1 MKKEDELILLDRL
14 KAGDQGAFKIIFER
28 YFKLLF
34 VLACA
39 KLKSE
44 QEAEDLV
51 QELFIEF
58 WEKKKFLFVRQSIK
72 YYLFQSVRNRCL
84 NRLDRNKVRKRHT
97 DNYIVNQPAEY
108 LPSGRMENKELQS
121 QFERAIASIPPE
133 SAKVF
138 VLMHVKELKRKEVAR
153 ILGISENTVKTQSA
167 RALQY
172 LRRLLINFKHG

>member
-1 MKKEDELILLDRL
+1 MKKEDEHILLNRL
-14 KAGDQGAFKIIFER
+14 KSGDQDAFKIVFER

-34 VLACA
+34 VLACN

-44 QEAEDLV
+44 EDAEDLV
-51 QELFIEF
+51 QELFVDF
-58 WEKKKFLFVRQSIK
+58 WEKKKFLYVHESLK

-84 NRLDRNKVRKRHT
+84 NRLDRQKGKKKHA
-97 DNYIVNQPAEY
+97 DNYLINTPREY
-108 LPSGRMENKELQS
+108 LQASRLENKELQS
-121 QFERAIASIPPE
+121 QFEQAIANIPPE

-167 RALQY
+167 RALRY
-172 LRRLLINFKHG
+172 LRKLLINLKHG